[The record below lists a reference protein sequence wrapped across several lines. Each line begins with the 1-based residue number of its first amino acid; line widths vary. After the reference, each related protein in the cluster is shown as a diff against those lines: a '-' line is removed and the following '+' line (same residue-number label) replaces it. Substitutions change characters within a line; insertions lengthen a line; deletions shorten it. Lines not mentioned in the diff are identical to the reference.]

1 MENSTESNSTTST
14 ALKDL
19 TFAYYII
26 SLMLQFLAFSVGTL
40 YVLRRDYRYREE
52 ERLQEW
58 RKFSEELSLKY
69 IDMIR
74 DKVIQRLQHAN
85 ESLKVLISPHVNGLH
100 VLRYMVND
108 EDRFPNAIEDERSGF
123 PGVEKTFKPTVLG
136 KLRHDLRSVFVLLNY
151 CWSLCLL
158 GKIPEDINREME
170 RIVIV
175 LGKLVFPFYSEES
188 DERHRFTIIK
198 GCLEKFGVTPT
209 ELTQMNDLTIK
220 LPYVQFLQYEPNM
233 KTGKIITF
241 ETRAFSRGESFLCSL
256 HFDLVESENAA
267 DYALRFA
274 EKMKETKDEWIGE
287 DATDE
292 VMVLKLI
299 HDVRCI
305 TWKTVK
311 NLPINAEDEDL
322 LGTLTD
328 MRERRTV
335 PVFFIEQETAKAI
348 IDRFKEDLELQ
359 FENYGYKDFKI
370 LKTILSQLQDDL
382 KQSNIPEFANDEL
395 PSFRVRVFSS
405 TVWSPTSTIE
415 SQPTPSNAYGREGM
429 QNSTVLKTNS
439 IIFEVV
445 FNKGLQIPEFANI
458 E

>member
-85 ESLKVLISPHVNGLH
+85 ESLKVLISPDVNGLH
-100 VLRYMVND
+100 VLRYMIND
-108 EDRFPNAIEDERSGF
+108 EDRFPNAHAIEDGRSVF
-123 PGVEKTFKPTVLG
+123 QGVEQTFKPTALG
-136 KLRHDLRSVFVLLNY
+136 ELRQDLRSVFVLLNY

-311 NLPINAEDEDL
+311 NLHIDAEDEDL
-322 LGTLTD
+322 LETVKD
-328 MRERRTV
+328 IRERKKV
-335 PVFFIEQETAKAI
+335 PVFLNEQEMAKGI
-348 IDRFKEDLELQ
+348 IKRFKQQLEFD
-359 FENYGYKDFKI
+359 FENYGYKDFKN
-370 LKTILSQLQDDL
+370 LKTILSQLQNDL
-382 KQSNIPEFANDEL
+382 KQSKIPEFANDE
-395 PSFRVRVFSS
+395 
-405 TVWSPTSTIE
+405 
-415 SQPTPSNAYGREGM
+415 
-429 QNSTVLKTNS
+429 
-439 IIFEVV
+439 
-445 FNKGLQIPEFANI
+445 
-458 E
+458 

>member
-26 SLMLQFLAFSVGTL
+26 SLLLQVGAFCVGTL

-58 RKFSEELSLKY
+58 RKFAEELSLKY

-85 ESLKVLISPHVNGLH
+85 ELLKVRISPDVNGLH
-100 VLRYMVND
+100 VLRHMIND
-108 EDRFPNAIEDERSGF
+108 EDRFPNAIKDGRSDF
-123 PGVEKTFKPTVLG
+123 SGVKQTFKPTALSE
-136 KLRHDLRSVFVLLNY
+136 LRQDLRSVFVLLNY

-158 GKIPEDINREME
+158 GKIPEDVNKEME

-175 LGKLVFPFYSEES
+175 LGNLAFPFYSEES
-188 DERHRFTIIK
+188 NEPHRFTIIK

-209 ELTQMNDLTIK
+209 ELTHIKDLTIK
-220 LPYVQFLQYEPNM
+220 LPYVQFLHYELM
-233 KTGKIITF
+233 ETGKIFTF
-241 ETRAFSRGESFLCSL
+241 KTDAPRVGREPQAFLSSL

-274 EKMKETKDEWIGE
+274 KKMKETKNEWIGE
-287 DATDE
+287 NATDE

-311 NLPINAEDEDL
+311 NLRINAEDKDL
-322 LGTLTD
+322 LETLKD
-328 MRERRTV
+328 IRERKNV
-335 PVFFIEQETAKAI
+335 PVFLQKQEIAKGI
-348 IDRFKEDLELQ
+348 IKRFKGNLELY
-359 FENYGYKDFKI
+359 FENYGYKDFKYLKDI
-370 LKTILSQLQDDL
+370 LRQLQDDL
-382 KQSNIPEFANDEL
+382 KQSKIPEFANDE
-395 PSFRVRVFSS
+395 FRLRAVSR
-405 TVWSPTSTIE
+405 TVCSPTSTIE
-415 SQPTPSNAYGREGM
+415 PQPTSSSAY
-429 QNSTVLKTNS
+429 
-439 IIFEVV
+439 F
-445 FNKGLQIPEFANI
+445 
-458 E
+458 

>member
-1 MENSTESNSTTST
+1 MENSTESNSTTSN

-26 SLMLQFLAFSVGTL
+26 SLVLQFLAFCAGTL

-69 IDMIR
+69 IDMMR

-85 ESLKVLISPHVNGLH
+85 ESLKVQISPDVNGLH
-100 VLRYMVND
+100 VLRYMIND
-108 EDRFPNAIEDERSGF
+108 EDRFPNAHAIEDGRSGF
-123 PGVEKTFKPTVLG
+123 PGVEKTFKPTALG

-158 GKIPEDINREME
+158 GKIPEDVNKEME

-175 LGKLVFPFYSEES
+175 LGKLALPFYSEES

-209 ELTQMNDLTIK
+209 ELTYIKDLTIK
-220 LPYVQFLQYEPNM
+220 LPYVQHLQYEPNM
-233 KTGKIITF
+233 ETGKIFTF
-241 ETRAFSRGESFLCSL
+241 KTRAFSRGESFLCSL

-287 DATDE
+287 DATDK

-311 NLPINAEDEDL
+311 NLHIDAEDEDL
-322 LGTLTD
+322 LETLKD
-328 MRERRTV
+328 IRER
-335 PVFFIEQETAKAI
+335 K
-348 IDRFKEDLELQ
+348 KE
-359 FENYGYKDFKI
+359 NC
-370 LKTILSQLQDDL
+370 
-382 KQSNIPEFANDEL
+382 A
-395 PSFRVRVFSS
+395 
-405 TVWSPTSTIE
+405 
-415 SQPTPSNAYGREGM
+415 
-429 QNSTVLKTNS
+429 
-439 IIFEVV
+439 
-445 FNKGLQIPEFANI
+445 
-458 E
+458 

>member
-26 SLMLQFLAFSVGTL
+26 SLVSQFLAFCVGTL
-40 YVLRRDYRYREE
+40 YVLRRDYRYRQE

-85 ESLKVLISPHVNGLH
+85 ESLKVRISPDVNGLH
-100 VLRYMVND
+100 VLRYMIND
-108 EDRFPNAIEDERSGF
+108 EDRFPNAIEGRRSVF
-123 PGVEKTFKPTVLG
+123 PGVEKTFKPTALG

-158 GKIPEDINREME
+158 GKIPEDVNKEME

-175 LGKLVFPFYSEES
+175 LGKLALPFYSEES

-209 ELTQMNDLTIK
+209 ELTLMKDLTSK
-220 LPYVQFLQYEPNM
+220 LPYVQHLQYEPNM
-233 KTGKIITF
+233 ETGKIFTF
-241 ETRAFSRGESFLCSL
+241 ETGALFSYGESGFLCSL
-256 HFDLVESENAA
+256 HFDLVNSGNAA

-274 EKMKETKDEWIGE
+274 KEMKETKNEWIGE

-305 TWKTVK
+305 TWKIVK
-311 NLPINAEDEDL
+311 NLHLDAEDEDL
-322 LGTLTD
+322 LETLKD
-328 MRERRTV
+328 IKESKKV
-335 PVFFIEQETAKAI
+335 PVLLMDPEKAKGI
-348 IDRFKEDLELQ
+348 ITRFKGNLELY
-359 FENYGYKDFKI
+359 FENCGYKNFTY
-370 LKTILSQLQDDL
+370 LKTLLSQLQNDL
-382 KQSNIPEFANDEL
+382 KESDIPGFANDEL
-395 PSFRVRVFSS
+395 LSFRIRVVSS
-405 TVWSPTSTIE
+405 TV
-415 SQPTPSNAYGREGM
+415 
-429 QNSTVLKTNS
+429 
-439 IIFEVV
+439 
-445 FNKGLQIPEFANI
+445 
-458 E
+458 

>member
-19 TFAYYII
+19 TFTYYIF
-26 SLMLQFLAFSVGTL
+26 SLVLQFFAFLVGTL

-85 ESLKVLISPHVNGLH
+85 ESLKVRISPDVNGLH
-100 VLRYMVND
+100 VLRYMIND
-108 EDRFPNAIEDERSGF
+108 EDRFPNAIEDQHSVF
-123 PGVEKTFKPTVLG
+123 PGVEKTFKPTALG

-158 GKIPEDINREME
+158 GKIPEDVNKEME

-175 LGKLVFPFYSEES
+175 LGKLALPFYSEES

-209 ELTQMNDLTIK
+209 ELTYIKDLTIK

-233 KTGKIITF
+233 ETGKIFTF
-241 ETRAFSRGESFLCSL
+241 KTDDAPTFGRLRDLKAFLSSL
-256 HFDLVESENAA
+256 HYDLVESTNAA

-274 EKMKETKDEWIGE
+274 KQMKETKNEWIGE
-287 DATDE
+287 NATDE

-305 TWKTVK
+305 TWKTVE

-322 LGTLTD
+322 LGTLMD

-335 PVFFIEQETAKAI
+335 PVLFNKQEVAKEIIE
-348 IDRFKEDLELQ
+348 RFKQDLEFQ

-395 PSFRVRVFSS
+395 PSFRIRVVS
-405 TVWSPTSTIE
+405 T
-415 SQPTPSNAYGREGM
+415 
-429 QNSTVLKTNS
+429 TV
-439 IIFEVV
+439 
-445 FNKGLQIPEFANI
+445 
-458 E
+458 